1 MTIKVL
7 SAVLI
12 LNQLLWDAL
21 QSVILHGGN
30 VNTILLQCECRGLNE
45 ELGVWY
51 SIYPDR
57 QACWKITFVHGFHWV
72 RYSVCLLW
80 ACVAAFF
87 FHVPPQ
93 NKSGSSSQSENEYNF
108 TYSGANAV
116 EPVNANIAQ
125 QFRLTCTSGAHQPP
139 EATQGLHKA
148 CCFKLNLSITEP
160 LDCIGVHTMISM
172 SRLLW
177 KIGFAQ

>member
-1 MTIKVL
+1 ML
-7 SAVLI
+7 AVSLC
-12 LNQLLWDAL
+12 
-21 QSVILHGGN
+21 S
-30 VNTILLQCECRGLNE
+30 
-45 ELGVWY
+45 
-51 SIYPDR
+51 
-57 QACWKITFVHGFHWV
+57 
-72 RYSVCLLW
+72 CLFL
-80 ACVAAFF
+80 FFLF

-139 EATQGLHKA
+139 EAIQGLYKA
-148 CCFKLNLSITEP
+148 WCFKFNLSVTEP